1 MSAKRLIA
9 LVLIL
14 CLLLVGCG
22 NEPSIKGSV
31 TPPKTTTEPQE
42 TATAEENFFEPVERS
57 DMPFEQMLYFH
68 YDEAEFMSLCEGI
81 YALAEQGCEDEQE
94 AADMLWEARDELELI
109 YDLLTLAEIEYHS
122 DPSDAEAAEEMDYA
136 SELYYRMSDEYMYAL
151 GALAA
156 SENSGLMEW
165 TFYADEIEYFAAA
178 YGSRPEGSGEELELY
193 KRETELVNE
202 YYSIM
207 AEIEPDVAAAAEVY
221 VKLVENRREEAAMY
235 GYEGYADY
243 AYSDFYFK
251 DYYPSDSAKL
261 WAGVKEYFVPLV
273 SEHYDAVN
281 RAADRVS
288 LAEDVDCS
296 TEAVLAALERNL
308 PKISPELY
316 EAFDFMLRN
325 GLYNID
331 FDPRKADMGYTT
343 RLYYYDVPFVF
354 NAPYGEFYDYLD
366 MIHEFGHYANTYYT
380 YSDLIFGAPDN
391 DLCELQ
397 SQGLEMLFTAFYE
410 DIFGKHAA
418 VVEDYVLMDML
429 YSIVDGAMYDEFQ
442 QRVYA
447 EEDLTPERVSEIFT
461 EVYADYGYE
470 PYEGYEYEWV
480 YVVHNFEYPF
490 YYISYAV
497 SALGALEIYSLMQGD
512 FEAAVDKYLQICAM
526 DAELYY
532 YSEALGEAG
541 FADIFDSECYA
552 AIAEDI
558 KANFE

>member
-1 MSAKRLIA
+1 MSVKRIIA
-9 LVLIL
+9 IVLAL
-14 CLLLVGCG
+14 CLLLAGCG
-22 NEPSIKGSV
+22 GETNIKGSV
-31 TPPKTTTEPQE
+31 TPPQPTSTPQE
-42 TATAEENFFEPVERS
+42 TAPPEDGVFGHVEHS
-57 DMPFEQMLYFH
+57 DMPFSLMLYFH
-68 YDEAEFMSLCEGI
+68 YDETEFMELCNRI
-81 YALAEQGCEDEQE
+81 YELAEVGCEEKWQAEDI
-94 AADMLWEARDELELI
+94 LWETRRELELI
-109 YDLLTLAEIEYHS
+109 YDLGTLAEIAYYS
-122 DPSDAEAAEEMDYA
+122 DPTDTSAAEEMDYA
-136 SELYYRMSDEYMYAL
+136 SELYYRMYDEYMYAL

-156 SENSGLMEW
+156 SEHRELMER

-178 YGSRPEGSGEELELY
+178 YDGRPEDSGEELELY
-193 KRETELVNE
+193 KRENELVNE

-207 AEIEPDVAAAAEVY
+207 AEPEPDMTAAADVY
-221 VKLVENRREEAAMY
+221 VQLVENRREEAAMY
-235 GYEGYADY
+235 GYESYADY

-251 DYYPSDSAKL
+251 DYTPADAETL

-273 SEHYDAVN
+273 SEYYDAVN

-288 LAEDVDCS
+288 LTGDVDCS
-296 TEAVLAALERNL
+296 TEAVLSALERNL

-325 GLYNID
+325 ELYNID
-331 FDPRKADMGYTT
+331 LDPRKAEMGYTT
-343 RLYYYDVPFVF
+343 RLYYYDAPFVF

-397 SQGLEMLFTAFYE
+397 SQGLEVVFTAFYE
-410 DIFGKHAA
+410 DIFGKHAD

-429 YSIVDGAMYDEFQ
+429 YSIVDGALYDEFQ

-447 EEDLTPERVSEIFT
+447 EEGLTPERVSEIFT

-497 SALGALEIYSLMQGD
+497 SALGALEIYSLMQSD

-541 FADIFDSECYA
+541 LADIFDSDCYA

-558 KANFE
+558 KTNFE